1 MAFILNIELDGRL
14 CLSPRSS
21 SFVLTRTR
29 SDNDMY
35 SHMNNSIYSFLY
47 VRKAP
52 YFKHPDFDLPTS
64 FDSIVNAFLIQRCGL
79 SPSDSKSIGLVVHS
93 HCDYFGSVA
102 FPAVVDLGLRVNSLG
117 NSSVTYEIGVFERGS
132 EVVRAVGGFVHVF
145 VERSSNRPAL
155 QGMPEPMREGL
166 KTILVMDKSKL

>member
-1 MAFILNIELDGRL
+1 MASILSIGLDGRL
-14 CLSPRSS
+14 CLGPRSLL
-21 SFVLTRTR
+21 FALTRTR

-35 SHMNNSIYSFLY
+35 SHMNNSVYLFLY
-47 VRKAP
+47 VWRDP
-52 YFKHPDFDLPTS
+52 CFRHFDVDLSTS
-64 FDSIVNAFLIQRCGL
+64 FDSIVNAFLIQHCGL
-79 SPSDSKSIGLVVHS
+79 SPSDSEFIGLVVHS

-102 FPAVVDLGLRVNSLG
+102 FPAVVDLGLRVKKLG

-155 QGMPEPMREGL
+155 QGMPKQMRESL
-166 KTILVMDKSKL
+166 KTILVTDKSKL